1 MEENMDY
8 IQGKLE
14 GINEMIKILEEVL
27 EKDGISREEIIKTLV
42 KHISRD
48 IDQILGNKTYKEKP
62 KKTTK
67 APQEDSEP
75 AKSQGKKRNPDII
88 RDIEETQT
96 DLEKIIKR

>member
-1 MEENMDY
+1 MEKNMDY
-8 IQGKLE
+8 LQGKLE
-14 GINEMIKILEEVL
+14 GINEMVKILEEIL

-48 IDQILGNKTYKEKP
+48 IDQILENYDEKS

-67 APQEDSEP
+67 TSQEDSGSQ
-75 AKSQGKKRNPDII
+75 KSQGKKRSTDII
-88 RDIEETQT
+88 KEIEEAQT